1 MIQRLI
7 VSSGIAALAACVLT
21 PVGYLLAGRHHGRF
35 QDAFQGHWEIIA
47 AGLALVVLG
56 LLEVGRGL
64 VLCFGVLGAFE
75 VDNLVRGAGSVLV
88 GAGITA
94 LGVALLWNLLLGPV

>member
-21 PVGYLLAGRHHGRF
+21 PVGYLLADRHHGSF
-35 QDAFQGHWEIIA
+35 QDAFQNHWEIIA
-47 AGLALVVLG
+47 GGLALIVLG
-56 LLEVGRGL
+56 LLEMGRGL

-75 VDNLVRGAGSVLV
+75 ADNLARGAGSLLV
-88 GAGITA
+88 GAGIAA
-94 LGVALLWNLLLGPV
+94 LGAALIWNLLLGPL